1 MRGPVIAL
9 LLVVTAAA
17 NAIAQTTKQNR
28 LAQAPQRGHC
38 DVGVVSSLGTNF
50 LVEQVHF
57 FTGNK
62 RTYVPVE
69 SFHLDDLVVDR
80 IRSGLGNRA
89 AVLRIP
95 YREEPFASFNTPNL
109 GQRLGY
115 LFAPFTYVPD
125 VADAIRTVAAGT
137 RCTRYI
143 LVTPDPGTEN
153 DQGGVGI
160 TKSFGPGVHAAIRI
174 WVFDGETFKPSNF
187 IDSSTTHFGR
197 VVDESFWPDP
207 PSSAALNAK
216 LREATRELV
225 AKCLDRVLPRVLP
238 ML

>member
-1 MRGPVIAL
+1 L
-9 LLVVTAAA
+9 
-17 NAIAQTTKQNR
+17 NR
-28 LAQAPQRGHC
+28 Y
-38 DVGVVSSLGTNF
+38 
-50 LVEQVHF
+50 F

-143 LVTPDPGTEN
+143 LVTPAPDTEY
-153 DQGGVGI
+153 DQGDVGI
-160 TKSFGPGVHAAIRI
+160 TKSLRPRVHAAIRI
-174 WVFDGETFKPSNF
+174 RVFDGETFKLSNS
-187 IDSSTTHFGR
+187 IDRSTAFGR

-207 PSSAALNAK
+207 PRSAALNAK

-225 AKCLDRVLPRVLP
+225 AKCLDQVLPRLLP